1 MLRFTREN
9 FIYKIFIFIS
19 LLFCPI
25 VAIAP
30 LGSWILLVL
39 AAISYFLFYK
49 DISKKTFF
57 KDIPLVILIA
67 FFWIIISTIYIGKNL
82 SLLEKVLHLIFL
94 ILSGVV
100 VSNTKIENLH
110 FKKITLIFSMSF
122 IVSILLIIIDT
133 KFNLGLKLWLSKNF
147 DFSNFENLFE
157 LKYWIGL
164 NDFREKY
171 FGVIKSYNQT
181 TYSRGV
187 VGLTALTLPLFTL
200 CYFFNLKLLGY
211 IIIIF
216 SISLSLYTF
225 NYTVLFCCIAAI
237 FFGLIFYF
245 KKELFKKY
253 FLYFLGL
260 YFLSSPFILGKLD
273 YKNFSGYESILLQK
287 RDSIFFKYCK
297 HRFWHEEFLYIEKG
311 RILIDCT
318 KNDNQKNEN
327 LRSNDLFDNISRIE
341 KIKLFI
347 QSKTYNFASEKI
359 HRLIIWSFVKEK
371 VLERP
376 ILGHGFFASRFI
388 VNETKQ
394 TVNLTN
400 YELIPLH
407 PHNNI
412 LQIWLELGIVGLII
426 FFILIRTFLKRIYEF
441 SNINNKV
448 SAIAMISF
456 LQIFFIGQISFGIW
470 QSWWISI
477 ILINLI
483 LYKFAFKC
491 FKLHVS
497 QSNSSD

>member
-94 ILSGVV
+94 ILSGVI

-200 CYFFNLKLLGY
+200 CYFFKLKLQQLV
-211 IIIIF
+211 
-216 SISLSLYTF
+216 T
-225 NYTVLFCCIAAI
+225 
-237 FFGLIFYF
+237 
-245 KKELFKKY
+245 
-253 FLYFLGL
+253 
-260 YFLSSPFILGKLD
+260 
-273 YKNFSGYESILLQK
+273 
-287 RDSIFFKYCK
+287 
-297 HRFWHEEFLYIEKG
+297 
-311 RILIDCT
+311 
-318 KNDNQKNEN
+318 
-327 LRSNDLFDNISRIE
+327 
-341 KIKLFI
+341 
-347 QSKTYNFASEKI
+347 
-359 HRLIIWSFVKEK
+359 
-371 VLERP
+371 
-376 ILGHGFFASRFI
+376 
-388 VNETKQ
+388 
-394 TVNLTN
+394 
-400 YELIPLH
+400 
-407 PHNNI
+407 
-412 LQIWLELGIVGLII
+412 
-426 FFILIRTFLKRIYEF
+426 
-441 SNINNKV
+441 
-448 SAIAMISF
+448 
-456 LQIFFIGQISFGIW
+456 
-470 QSWWISI
+470 
-477 ILINLI
+477 
-483 LYKFAFKC
+483 
-491 FKLHVS
+491 
-497 QSNSSD
+497 